1 MYKLFN
7 SKSRKKME
15 SSSIHFLC
23 LRIHLIVEPKDSIGG
38 VAKMVA

>member
-15 SSSIHFLC
+15 SSSIHFPC